1 MKRATWMLLLIST
14 SILIGCSNQ
23 EPASNKH
30 PSTQAV
36 SPDPELGKVLFAASC
51 KSCHG
56 NEALGTKRG
65 PPLIHKIYE
74 PGHHADYS
82 FYRAVA
88 TGVRSHHWRFG
99 NMPAIPGVSPEDV
112 GHIVAYVR
120 QEQRLA
126 GIK

>member
-1 MKRATWMLLLIST
+1 MQVLLIPL
-14 SILIGCSNQ
+14 SIVSFILVGCGEQGAKSGKQ
-23 EPASNKH
+23 
-30 PSTQAV
+30 V
-36 SPDPELGKVLFAASC
+36 SVQTAAIANPELGKVIFSARC

-56 NEALGTKRG
+56 KEGLGTKRG

-74 PGHHADYS
+74 PGHHSDFS
-82 FYRAVA
+82 FYRAVSS
-88 TGVRSHHWRFG
+88 GVKSHHWRFG
-99 NMPAIPGVSPEDV
+99 NMPAVPGVSPEDV